1 MSGVE
6 IRVRS
11 NSTQA
16 RQDLGKLQKSVGNI
30 EQSTKRLQ
38 SAFNKIA
45 IGGAAFLSLAS
56 FTKGITRAS
65 DSITN
70 MENKIALVTG
80 RGRELNSTMQSLA
93 RVSSQ
98 TRVSFSTTAETFN
111 RFGLALRGS
120 GTSAKELL
128 DVTRTINQAVTIS
141 GASSESA
148 RAAIVQFG
156 QGLASGQLRGQE
168 LNSVLEQTPRIARAI
183 ADGIGIPFGQL
194 RDAAAEGKLTTEAV
208 LKAIQKAAPEIAQE
222 FTLIEKTVDS
232 VSNALRFQL
241 LSALNLISKNTG
253 WSNAVI
259 TGIESITKGL
269 KYFTDNAE
277 VTFRLYKLRA
287 AIFIS
292 DIKKTFE
299 PLTNIFTV
307 KFDPA
312 AAAENLKTNF
322 NNFLEQAKGIITFE
336 GFYDKNT
343 KQFDFSS
350 FFGQFELPPKFEE
363 NFTKVSTAL
372 KTFVENIKELYS
384 ALFDKK
390 PTQSQSL
397 LVPISLNAKE
407 IENDEGILDK
417 FLNGLT
423 KFSGSVISLILSLRD
438 TVTPLFNSIGEA
450 ITNVSSSIAAT
461 VDGLGGYEPI
471 LKKSTTAFKGYY
483 DEITKILDLNAKA
496 ASSKDFIKGL
506 IPEANTDLSRQIN
519 DQIKKIEDSVFGKEV
534 FIEAGVSVKTPGI
547 LQNSFDFLD
556 ENKGLLAAA
565 ATGVGLAIVFPETT
579 AAALQLAAIGAGLA
593 LVSVVQGAFSRG
605 LPVLLTF
612 GSYQAF
618 MKGVADDPE
627 RQKEIEEF
635 SKGIVDSLQEAFLGV
650 DQEGSSKIVNNI
662 SAFLSSL
669 GKGIISGLFEGT
681 EFNNNFINAFA
692 GALAIA
698 VPLFIASGRG
708 LGAIIGLGLHLLSN
722 MFTKNSVAFALLEG
736 LTLGVI
742 ASDSSKIAEQGKKF
756 GKMFLKGL
764 GAAFTL
770 DFIFSGAD
778 EFIKEGQ
785 IKLGLDETAADSILS
800 QIIRKTSIGFAK
812 GAGIAFTS
820 GIKNPYAVIGAG
832 IAGSI
837 YELFISSEIRSAF
850 QDLGREIYAGFRGA
864 IFGEDYTGGDPKA
877 VADSVEAQEATKST
891 IRLKQGELGVAEKEL
906 TRYQNLFETAEQ
918 RLQRLVDIESELKQ
932 NPIGNE
938 GLLTANKIQQER
950 VRADILR
957 NGMLVSNTAA
967 DIKRLSDAIG
977 TLQSTIKPENLD
989 ISLPPQMNK
998 QNPFYGY
1005 YKDFYKSSGG
1015 IITGAGGPKD
1025 DKIPHMLS
1033 NGEYVVQA
1041 SAVKKFGPSFMD
1053 ALNKGQMPQFKSGGG
1068 LAGSLPEITGGLS
1081 GGLSDSSLLALDK
1094 FDSFVKANDLQNTSL
1109 TQFFENNGLPSDQIP
1124 NVLEGMGL
1132 SHLADAPLGNP
1143 TTAIDIIDTTGI
1155 KTLSDVENYSRMTG
1169 VMESLK
1175 WAIDKPE
1182 EIFPKLGELLEHV
1195 GISVP
1200 EFPETAI
1207 EWPQFAWDSTKLIAQ
1222 AGYKGLT
1229 YLAHQTQQRGTP
1241 IIKNMYHSRVKKD
1254 NLEPW
1259 INENVKE
1266 PFGLIDWDFE
1276 LDKAIANGANEAIL
1290 GAVYGGAFGSIK
1302 TYADLPIKFGK
1313 GVNRMGKGAWDLATG
1328 IGTFS
1333 PKKSAKGLGGLFG
1346 PMVGAT
1352 RELYSLINRRRL
1364 FDQFMNTFKYG
1375 GIGATG
1381 FFFKGMLDHYIGN
1394 GLFNPT
1400 KIDKNLL
1407 PPHMQGE
1414 DLPPRM
1420 GPFDQRSAFERIKDK
1435 LSLRA
1440 TPDGGGFDK
1449 SKPILDSLPFNDES
1463 IEQVSGYKRSAF
1475 QKQLDVYKNKIADR
1489 FENDEGGFF
1498 YDFGVSNPWSSM
1510 LTIGEGVGYPDDFGI
1525 PIPLMEMHTKKLE
1538 DTNSLYDFFT
1548 SYNIGLHETKHAL
1561 DFLGMSIKNPGHWD
1575 KSGSTYEPGF
1585 YKGQLYSY
1593 YTDMMAMIDN
1603 KGDVLSGE
1611 TRANLFAKD
1620 LSIAPPDVLNDSI
1633 SKSHGSYI
1641 LALHKTLDDDLMN
1654 KAVSIFGVDNYEDFI
1669 EKVINSKRQLTKEM
1683 PKNSVGRAI
1692 ETGADAVNSMLFKN
1706 NSFIFDY
1713 FDKKNRIK
1721 KFATGGYV
1729 TGEGGPTDD
1738 KIPAMLSNKEF
1749 VVNAKQT
1756 SKFRPI
1762 LEAINSGMVAGFAG
1776 GNPSGRASIG
1786 GVVTRQA
1793 NTVDTPLQ
1801 SVKATKAVQQAVKE
1815 IDNQL
1820 YRFRLTLAEAELAL
1834 KTNTDQK
1841 VLEQA
1846 QDLKMFVL
1854 HERIIP
1860 LQAERNNL
1868 INQETTITE
1877 KSNEVKK
1884 KANALSAK
1892 ELASG
1897 ATFAEGIKQDFAN
1910 GFRTALNTGDFMEID
1925 LIDSFTTN
1933 WLNSF
1938 SQGFTDS
1945 LFGTMEKDESGEYT
1959 STGMMGQLQQLGGG
1973 ASKFGG
1979 KASPMAKEGEE
1990 LTSPLFGEGGLL
2002 GGMINSIKTGISKI
2016 TSGTGEGGG
2025 LGNII
2030 SSIGPFFSGLS
2041 ENLSSSISSLLGGMG
2056 GSGGSGGAGGGWMSL
2071 ISTGLSLF
2079 GLNNGGIVPSTPYSK
2094 AGVDSVPAMLT
2105 PGELVV
2111 PANKVKAYQ
2120 DNTSKQ
2126 QNVVNLSISG
2136 DVSRQTRQEIIKML
2150 PTISAGVNATNKENN
2165 YKGR

>member
-80 RGRELNSTMQSLA
+80 RGKELNSTMQSLA

-111 RFGLALRGS
+111 RFGLALQGS

-128 DVTRTINQAVTIS
+128 NVTRTINQAVTIS

-194 RDAAAEGKLTTEAV
+194 RDAAADGKLTTEAV

-241 LSALNLISKNTG
+241 LGALNVIARSTG

-259 TGIESITKGL
+259 TGIENLTKGL

-277 VTFRLYKLRA
+277 ITFMLYKLRA
-287 AIFIS
+287 AVFIS

-307 KFDPA
+307 KFDPVA
-312 AAAENLKTNF
+312 AAKNLRTNF
-322 NNFLEQAKGIITFE
+322 NTFLDKAKDIITFE
-336 GFYDKNT
+336 GFYDENT
-343 KQFDFSS
+343 KQFDFSA
-350 FFGQFELPPKFEE
+350 FFGQFTLPPKFEE
-363 NFTKVSTAL
+363 NFTKVSTTL
-372 KTFVENIKELYS
+372 SNFVENIKELYS

-397 LVPISLNAKE
+397 LVPISLNTKE
-407 IENDEGILDK
+407 IENEEGILDK
-417 FLNGLT
+417 FLNNLT
-423 KFSGSVISLILSLRD
+423 KFSGSVIGLILSLKD
-438 TVTPLFNSIGEA
+438 SVTPLFESIGEA
-450 ITNVSSSIAAT
+450 INNVSSSIAAT
-461 VDGLGGYEPI
+461 VEGLGGYESI
-471 LKKSTTAFKGYY
+471 LKRSTTAFKSYY
-483 DEITKILDLNAKA
+483 DEITKILDLDTKA

-519 DQIKKIEDSVFGKEV
+519 NQIKKIEESIFGKEV
-534 FIEAGVSVKTPGI
+534 FIESGVSVKTPGI

-593 LVSVVQGAFSRG
+593 LVSVVQSAFSRG

-627 RQKEIEEF
+627 RQKEIEEI
-635 SKGIVDSLQEAFLGV
+635 SKGIVDSLQEAFLGL
-650 DQEGSSKIVNNI
+650 DQEGSSKIVDNI
-662 SAFLSSL
+662 GAFLSSV

-698 VPLFIASGRG
+698 APLFIFSGRG
-708 LGAIIGLGLHLLSN
+708 LGAMAGIGLHLLRG
-722 MFTKNSVAFALLEG
+722 MFTKNSVASALLEG

-742 ASDSSKIAEQGKKF
+742 SSNSSKVAEQGKKF
-756 GKMFLKGL
+756 GKMFLRGL

-785 IKLGLDETAADSILS
+785 IKLGLDETEADSILS

-837 YELFISSEIRSAF
+837 YELFTTSEIRAAF

-864 IFGEDYTGGDPKA
+864 IFGEEYTGGDPKA
-877 VADSVEAQEATKST
+877 VADSVKAQDATKNT
-891 IRLKQGELGVAEKEL
+891 IQLKQGELGDAEKQL

-918 RLQRLVDIESELKQ
+918 RLQRLVDVENELKQ

-938 GLLTANKIQQER
+938 GLLAANRVQQEN
-950 VRADILR
+950 VRAEILR

-967 DIKRLSDAIG
+967 DIKRLSDAIA

-989 ISLPPQMNK
+989 ISLPPQMDK
-998 QNPFYGY
+998 RNPFFGLFQDY
-1005 YKDFYKSSGG
+1005 YKSSGG
-1015 IITGAGGPKD
+1015 MITGAGGPKD

-1033 NGEYVVQA
+1033 NGEYVIQA

-1053 ALNKGQMPQFKSGGG
+1053 ALNKGQVPQFKSNGGSVG
-1068 LAGSLPEITGGLS
+1068 NNLENADLSVYQTDLKLKELFNNYLHSELDWFEGKEKGFDKKDIENRLINYKDYFNYIYKNKIPPHPNITPNDNPVSYKASIPEISHYMSAYIVATTELKRLKTLVES
-1081 GGLSDSSLLALDK
+1081 HSDLNGNI
-1094 FDSFVKANDLQNTSL
+1094 VKDTNESNFSK
-1109 TQFFENNGLPSDQIP
+1109 
-1124 NVLEGMGL
+1124 VLEEH
-1132 SHLADAPLGNP
+1132 SKNNPLGNYGN
-1143 TTAIDIIDTTGI
+1143 ADRRI
-1155 KTLSDVENYSRMTG
+1155 KTEPLSFKTKELINPF
-1169 VMESLK
+1169 
-1175 WAIDKPE
+1175 DKE
-1182 EIFPKLGELLEHV
+1182 FQLDA
-1195 GISVP
+1195 ISVDTNNLSLSEDIKP
-1200 EFPETAI
+1200 LNSYYNKIYRTLEKPSWEEVLDLNFAQMFDLLGYHAFNSLQEPGI
-1207 EWPQFAWDSTKLIAQ
+1207 NYQFDLIRDSIANSSFNWSRE
-1222 AGYKGLT
+1222 KPRT
-1229 YLAHQTQQRGTP
+1229 YADLGFNSFEESIASVAKSTP
-1241 IIKNMYHSRVKKD
+1241 
-1254 NLEPW
+1254 
-1259 INENVKE
+1259 KE
-1266 PFGLIDWDFE
+1266 LIDH
-1276 LDKAIANGANEAIL
+1276 ANEAISSL
-1290 GAVYGGAFGSIK
+1290 EKQATNFGYNFK
-1302 TYADLPIKFGK
+1302 
-1313 GVNRMGKGAWDLATG
+1313 VNRDAFIAGENAEFGVTWDA
-1328 IGTFS
+1328 S
-1333 PKKSAKGLGGLFG
+1333 GL
-1346 PMVGAT
+1346 
-1352 RELYSLINRRRL
+1352 
-1364 FDQFMNTFKYG
+1364 NTFNPEM
-1375 GIGATG
+1375 
-1381 FFFKGMLDHYIGN
+1381 FLNLMSFK
-1394 GLFNPT
+1394 T
-1400 KIDKNLL
+1400 
-1407 PPHMQGE
+1407 E
-1414 DLPPRM
+1414 D
-1420 GPFDQRSAFERIKDK
+1420 
-1435 LSLRA
+1435 
-1440 TPDGGGFDK
+1440 
-1449 SKPILDSLPFNDES
+1449 PIHFL
-1463 IEQVSGYKRSAF
+1463 
-1475 QKQLDVYKNKIADR
+1475 
-1489 FENDEGGFF
+1489 
-1498 YDFGVSNPWSSM
+1498 
-1510 LTIGEGVGYPDDFGI
+1510 
-1525 PIPLMEMHTKKLE
+1525 
-1538 DTNSLYDFFT
+1538 T
-1548 SYNIGLHETKHAL
+1548 SYFAALHEVGHGL
-1561 DFLGMSIKNPGHWD
+1561 DFLRDSQGISKLFQNDQWPA
-1575 KSGSTYEPGF
+1575 
-1585 YKGQLYSY
+1585 KGASNQAGALLANEA
-1593 YTDMMAMIDN
+1593 DANIFARNFALPNIDH
-1603 KGDVLSGE
+1603 DVLEGLIQFSQ
-1611 TRANLFAKD
+1611 
-1620 LSIAPPDVLNDSI
+1620 
-1633 SKSHGSYI
+1633 GSYLESYLEDAI
-1641 LALHKTLDDDLMN
+1641 KENKNFLKENPRVLSVLDKDYNFDLKN
-1654 KAVSIFGVDNYEDFI
+1654 I
-1669 EKVINSKRQLTKEM
+1669 KEM
-1683 PKNSVGRAI
+1683 GSEYNKDSLMSQFMKTNLMPSEI
-1692 ETGADAVNSMLFKN
+1692 YSVNSIREAKRIWEDLKTTILNSLPLDSHKDDFKLEQ
-1706 NSFIFDY
+1706 
-1713 FDKKNRIK
+1713 K
-1721 KFATGGYV
+1721 KFKEKLVENPLLPRYATGGYV

-1762 LEAINSGMVAGFAG
+1762 LEAINSGMVSGFASG
-1776 GNPSGRASIG
+1776 MDTNFGGRANIG
-1786 GVVTRQA
+1786 GVVTNQA
-1793 NTVDTPLQ
+1793 NTVDAPLQ
-1801 SVKATKAVQQAVKE
+1801 SVKATKAVQKAIDE
-1815 IDNQL
+1815 IDKQL
-1820 YRFRLTLAEAELAL
+1820 ASFNITLLEAELQL
-1834 KTNTDQK
+1834 KTSTDQK
-1841 VLEQA
+1841 VLELA
-1846 QDLKMFVL
+1846 QDLKMKIL
-1854 HERIIP
+1854 HDKIIP
-1860 LQAERNNL
+1860 LTAERNNL
-1868 INQETTITE
+1868 LNQETIITQ
-1877 KSNEVKK
+1877 KSNEVKA
-1884 KANALSAK
+1884 KANSLSAR

-1897 ATFAEGIKQDFAN
+1897 ANFAEGIKQDFAV
-1910 GFRTALNTGDFMEID
+1910 GFREALNTGDFMEID

-1945 LFGTMEKDESGEYT
+1945 LFGTMEKDTDGKYT
-1959 STGMMGQLQQLGGG
+1959 STGIMGQLQQLGGG

-1990 LTSPLFGEGGLL
+1990 LTSPLFGEGGLF

-2016 TSGTGEGGG
+2016 TSGTGEGGS
-2025 LGNII
+2025 LSNLI

-2056 GSGGSGGAGGGWMSL
+2056 GSGGASGGGWMSL

-2079 GLNNGGIVPSTPYSK
+2079 GFNNGGIVPSTPYSK
-2094 AGVDSVPAMLT
+2094 AGMDSVPAMLT

-2111 PANKVKAYQ
+2111 PANKVKSYQ
-2120 DNTSKQ
+2120 DNTNKQ
-2126 QNVVNLSISG
+2126 QNIVNLSISG